1 MLKFSQFLLLEGGG
15 KIKTESGAVSQPIN
29 WQKHPQGR
37 KGVVADVHGF
47 LSSLHDAVGGNS
59 LFGRNKAAITAGTYG
74 SGSSAHLP
82 NEKISDARLASWGKT
97 SFGDIDTM
105 VSSHHL
111 EKGGGL
117 ERALHP
123 GARYGAYTVE
133 GTKRYG
139 TDLSAIVR
147 HPSGELHQIDFQS
160 ARY

>member
-74 SGSSAHLP
+74 SAALIPAITIAANGRVTSITNTSVSIDASA
-82 NEKISDARLASWGKT
+82 
-97 SFGDIDTM
+97 
-105 VSSHHL
+105 VSSGTL
-111 EKGGGL
+111 PIARGGTNNKIG
-117 ERALHP
+117 RAH
-123 GARYGAYTVE
+123 V
-133 GTKRYG
+133 
-139 TDLSAIVR
+139 
-147 HPSGELHQIDFQS
+147 
-160 ARY
+160 